1 MKKTNKKPNTTKGGL
16 KFINLNT
23 YTSPEIIEDKN
34 QEFVSYG
41 SDNDY
46 FGYLN
51 DLFNGSPTNSAAIN
65 GISQLIAGRGLDAL
79 DSSKN
84 PNGYA
89 VMKKLFTDECLSRIS
104 IDLKLF
110 GQCSLQVIYNE
121 DRTQIVQVEH
131 FPIETLR
138 AERCNA
144 DGDIEA
150 YYYSSDWSDV
160 RDV

>member
-51 DLFNGSPTNSAAIN
+51 DLFNGSPTNSAAIM
-65 GISQLIAGRGLDAL
+65 
-79 DSSKN
+79 
-84 PNGYA
+84 
-89 VMKKLFTDECLSRIS
+89 VFH
-104 IDLKLF
+104 
-110 GQCSLQVIYNE
+110 SL
-121 DRTQIVQVEH
+121 
-131 FPIETLR
+131 
-138 AERCNA
+138 
-144 DGDIEA
+144 
-150 YYYSSDWSDV
+150 
-160 RDV
+160 